1 VGSIILHE
9 LNSTRTARWYE
20 AASSTHRTE
29 AWAERLRCFIGL
41 SEMLAEQAAIPR
53 AARNPAN
60 PANRD
65 PRPPAAMRIGT
76 APEPE
81 NAPGQP
87 DTVLQPVKAG
97 TARLQQA
104 QIAPRGLLT
113 EVARRAH
120 FAAHETVYKKFR
132 AEWEGPV
139 ARWAGTDEAIKPR
152 NALVAEAKIVSFW
165 AYREGVLQ
173 IAAKFD
179 MTLPEV
185 AEAYLRALAAWAS
198 DDVPLAACRPAGP
211 PACVAEDM
219 AVLAALW
226 TQRHC
231 GGRLH
236 GVPSGASSGV
246 PSGASSG
253 VPSGASSGVPSGA
266 SSGGASGVPSESL
279 EWANGSRRI
288 VSPPRNGTRDRE
300 KDPVTEKAEQ
310 LERLARTMVT
320 TVLDD
325 PTITPA
331 GAFGAMRDDLAK
343 LLAEPADPLADQL
356 SRAAAQLSDR
366 ILHQAPGDVIL
377 TPQQASRL
385 LTALTG
391 LSGLLAPIAV
401 APGPQGAD
409 RGGLA
414 QGGGR

>member
-20 AASSTHRTE
+20 AASGTHRTE

-41 SEMLAEQAAIPR
+41 SEMLAEQAATAR
-53 AARNPAN
+53 AASNPAKSANPAN
-60 PANRD
+60 PVNRD
-65 PRPPAAMRIGT
+65 PSPPTAMRPGT

-81 NAPGQP
+81 NVPGQP
-87 DTVLQPVKAG
+87 DPVMRPVKAG
-97 TARLQQA
+97 STRPQQA

-113 EVARRAH
+113 EVARRAR

-132 AEWEGPV
+132 AEWEGPI
-139 ARWAGTDEAIKPR
+139 ARWAGTDDGVKPR

-219 AVLAALW
+219 EVLATLW

-231 GGRLH
+231 EGRLH
-236 GVPSGASSGV
+236 GVSSGASSGV
-246 PSGASSG
+246 SSAASSG
-253 VPSGASSGVPSGA
+253 VPS
-266 SSGGASGVPSESL
+266 ESP
-279 EWANGSRRI
+279 EWANGSRRV
-288 VSPPRNGTRDRE
+288 VSPPRSGTRDRE

-310 LERLARTMVT
+310 LERLAGTMVT

-331 GAFGAMRDDLAK
+331 GAFGAVRDDLTN
-343 LLAEPADPLADQL
+343 LMAEPTDPLADQL

-366 ILHQAPGDVIL
+366 ILHQAPGYAIL

-391 LSGLLAPIAV
+391 LSGLLAPVAV
-401 APGPQGAD
+401 APVRQGAD

>member
-65 PRPPAAMRIGT
+65 PSPPAAMRPGT

-87 DTVLQPVKAG
+87 DTVLPVKAG
-97 TARLQQA
+97 SARPRQG

-173 IAAKFD
+173 IAVKFD

-185 AEAYLRALAAWAS
+185 AEAYLRALAAWAG

-231 GGRLH
+231 GGRIRGAPS
-236 GVPSGASSGV
+236 GVPSGTPSGVPSGV

-253 VPSGASSGVPSGA
+253 
-266 SSGGASGVPSESL
+266 GVPSESL

-310 LERLARTMVT
+310 LETLARTMVT

-331 GAFGAMRDDLAK
+331 GAFGAMRDDLVK

-366 ILHQAPGDVIL
+366 ILHQAPSDVIL

-401 APGPQGAD
+401 ASGPQGAD